1 MLSFSL
7 LVSNFRF
14 SLKDAKILTRQ
25 NLQAANY
32 DVNKSLN
39 VHSISKALEAAFE
52 GCDENMSLIALYDSV
67 RDSVGTWPVMST
79 VTKSKLSP

>member
-14 SLKDAKILTRQ
+14 CLKDAKLLTRH
-25 NLQAANY
+25 NLQANY

-67 RDSVGTWPVMST
+67 RDSVGTWPVM
-79 VTKSKLSP
+79 

>member
-1 MLSFSL
+1 MLSFLL

-14 SLKDAKILTRQ
+14 SLKDAKLLTRH
-25 NLQAANY
+25 NLQANY

-39 VHSISKALEAAFE
+39 VQRISKALEAAFE

>member
-1 MLSFSL
+1 MLSYSL

-14 SLKDAKILTRQ
+14 SLKDAKLLTRH
-25 NLQAANY
+25 NLQANY

>member
-14 SLKDAKILTRQ
+14 SLKDAKLLTRH
-25 NLQAANY
+25 NLQANY

>member
-7 LVSNFRF
+7 LVSNFLF
-14 SLKDAKILTRQ
+14 SLKDAKLLTRH
-25 NLQAANY
+25 NLQANY

>member
-14 SLKDAKILTRQ
+14 SLKDAKLLTRH
-25 NLQAANY
+25 NLQANY

-52 GCDENMSLIALYDSV
+52 GCGENMSLIALYDSV
-67 RDSVGTWPVMST
+67 GG
-79 VTKSKLSP
+79 L